1 MCSGARGHS
10 GALQCLPA
18 SCGNF
23 ACLQC
28 AVLPG
33 CKPHL
38 ALGRTQAASHE
49 DDSTCFL
56 LSKPPACVHQRWPRS
71 WWEVRGL
78 KASHPHPPSPKAT
91 IWGLALGCGHFWFSW
106 APASCPVPH
115 APLQPEGL
123 CEVTSCR
130 AAASAVEEAGQQRLR
145 QQKQTRSN

>member
-1 MCSGARGHS
+1 MLRTWSYCQFPTIYHLHSTRNGFEMNEDNTGSEKCFKEHGREAIGPAAGGPLMCSGARGHS

-23 ACLQC
+23 ACLQR

-56 LSKPPACVHQRWPRS
+56 LSKPPACVHQRWPSQGEKCRDS
-71 WWEVRGL
+71 NL
-78 KASHPHPPSPKAT
+78 PIPIHPHPK
-91 IWGLALGCGHFWFSW
+91 
-106 APASCPVPH
+106 
-115 APLQPEGL
+115 LQSG
-123 CEVTSCR
+123 VWH
-130 AAASAVEEAGQQRLR
+130 
-145 QQKQTRSN
+145 